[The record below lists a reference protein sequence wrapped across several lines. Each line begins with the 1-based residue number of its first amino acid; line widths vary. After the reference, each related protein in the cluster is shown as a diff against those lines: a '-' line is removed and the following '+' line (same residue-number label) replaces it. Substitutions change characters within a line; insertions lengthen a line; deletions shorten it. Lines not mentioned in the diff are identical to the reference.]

1 MSIEALNYA
10 VRVGDRLG
18 EMQKKRITPTE
29 ALLLLHLC
37 NHVDG
42 QWRWQS
48 DKKKLARRCITS
60 PRTIQTALGKF
71 QDWGLI
77 TVKRSYGHRGQ
88 DAEGFEFWVHEE
100 SLKGLAEAPEQFF
113 ADFDSRVENIS
124 TPGNSR
130 SENSSDLENNL
141 WITGSEN
148 SSTPGNTGEEN
159 SSTLPGSEIYAGS
172 DVENFHPQRVRAS
185 FKPSREPSN
194 SSSSGPR
201 KSRPCEPVKE
211 PPASAV
217 GEEEPLPGAD
227 RGEGRAGVVPAAS
240 GGDTNPAETRPP
252 VEGYLGVGDTDEIQQ
267 LLAAVDSEPVTDE
280 LTEAYIALVLG
291 RASEKAIGSPAKF
304 VAASIRRNPERTT
317 SDLTKLR
324 SESASPTGTGRPGGQ
339 GSSKSDVPVLC
350 ALPEHR
356 SRGRQRSNC
365 PECRGITGE
374 FEFPVAVSQ
383 TVFDQLA
390 DWQKRNLLACGVEV
404 RDHVDEATM
413 LRSLPHRR
421 QRPVTAGQRRAGA
434 AA

>member
-217 GEEEPLPGAD
+217 GEEEPAGGGPWG
-227 RGEGRAGVVPAAS
+227 GQSWCRAGRKRRRHQPRRDQAPGGRVS
-240 GGDTNPAETRPP
+240 GG
-252 VEGYLGVGDTDEIQQ
+252 
-267 LLAAVDSEPVTDE
+267 
-280 LTEAYIALVLG
+280 
-291 RASEKAIGSPAKF
+291 
-304 VAASIRRNPERTT
+304 
-317 SDLTKLR
+317 
-324 SESASPTGTGRPGGQ
+324 
-339 GSSKSDVPVLC
+339 
-350 ALPEHR
+350 
-356 SRGRQRSNC
+356 RG
-365 PECRGITGE
+365 
-374 FEFPVAVSQ
+374 
-383 TVFDQLA
+383 
-390 DWQKRNLLACGVEV
+390 
-404 RDHVDEATM
+404 H
-413 LRSLPHRR
+413 
-421 QRPVTAGQRRAGA
+421 
-434 AA
+434 